1 MLLAL
6 ILAAVAPG
14 QSGSCGGSTPVAG
27 DRAAARTIAEATIR
41 SRPAMRPVAAAAAA
55 GRPYRLVVE
64 ADRDDAGQWSAF
76 QVPPRSGPRSQ
87 RGGGGL
93 EFRIDRCTG
102 AISQMHYSR

>member
-6 ILAAVAPG
+6 ILAAAAPG
-14 QSGSCGGSTPVAG
+14 QSGQCGGSNPVAG
-27 DRAAARTIAEATIR
+27 DLAAARRIAEATIR
-41 SRPAMRPVAAAAAA
+41 SRPALRPVAAAAAA
-55 GRPYRLVVE
+55 GRPYRLIVE
-64 ADRDDAGQWSAF
+64 VDRDDAGQWSAF

-102 AISQMHYSR
+102 AISALHYAR